1 MEKQNI
7 SIKEKNK
14 GNSQNKNGPFQEAL
28 LFAESKFKYLINNSK
43 NYKDSNI
50 MQKVIDEN
58 IYVLSIHKKIKHLD
72 FYDNIFKKNSEE
84 KNCTIKSNYAND
96 NLLDK
101 NLNQI
106 LKINRNKEDKNSY
119 PGNDIILNKDEDYL
133 NIKSNEETKQIN
145 YNNICQK
152 FLKKVS
158 DNLDEISNKINTP
171 NNNRDN
177 NLLLNITSNIN
188 VNNYNEKNIL
198 IGNKRYSNDKK
209 YNEKTEKD
217 YIYDEIKKLFTLYE
231 NFIKKNN
238 IDEVKENKIY
248 ENKIGFFE
256 EVDTL
261 IIDGKTTCVVY
272 LNRSI
277 IYNIYLIVD
286 GMPIKDDKEIIDV
299 LTKIKNDLKEK
310 IKRFIKI

>member
-1 MEKQNI
+1 MDKRNI

-14 GNSQNKNGPFQEAL
+14 GNFQNKNGPFQEAL

-58 IYVLSIHKKIKHLD
+58 IYVLSMHKKIKHID

-84 KNCTIKSNYAND
+84 KNYTIKSNYAND

-106 LKINRNKEDKNSY
+106 LKINSNKEDKNSY

-145 YNNICQK
+145 YNICQK

-286 GMPIKDDKEIIDV
+286 GMPIKDDKEIIHV
-299 LTKIKNDLKEK
+299 LTKIKNNLKEK
-310 IKRFIKI
+310 IKTFIKI

>member
-256 EVDTL
+256 EVYTL

>member
-84 KNCTIKSNYAND
+84 KNITIKSNYAND